1 MVIDV
6 VQRPVLSASPL
17 FDRAAMKK
25 LSFAIV
31 ITSALYGAASG
42 VWARAEGPRGFNNE
56 ARAQQQMLRE
66 QKQAQRDLRALQNQP
81 APNPPMLTP
90 QRPPAMQPQAPAPNI
105 PVGGPRRL
113 TPEERQQ
120 LRDQIRDARR
130 IYQQGQ

>member
-6 VQRPVLSASPL
+6 VQRLVLSASPL

-31 ITSALYGAASG
+31 VTAALYGAAAG

-66 QKQAQRDLRALQNQP
+66 QKP
-81 APNPPMLTP
+81 APNPPILAP